1 MESHWTWLGTP
12 PGKDDVFDLFGVVC
26 LLLFVPGFVIS
37 AFMAGSGADRV
48 AKDGVQ
54 LAGIKHWASIGLWV
68 FGAGLFFFGARVL
81 QINPLWF
88 GAPIWLLGSI
98 VAVIFAAVRCL
109 DWWRTV
115 YPAEL
120 ARRSIPDG
128 IYPLPDLETRRGNS
142 SARQTL
148 PKTTVRT

>member
-1 MESHWTWLGTP
+1 MEPLWTWLSRP
-12 PGKDDVFDLFGVVC
+12 PAKDEVLDLFGILC
-26 LLLFVPGFVIS
+26 LLALAPGYVLS
-37 AFMAGSGADRV
+37 AYLAGSGANRL
-48 AKDGVQ
+48 AKDPVQ
-54 LAGIKHWASIGLWV
+54 LAGIRHWASIGLWV

-98 VAVIFAAVRCL
+98 VAIVFAAARCL

-120 ARRSIPDG
+120 ARRVTTET
-128 IYPLPDLETRRGNS
+128 IYPRSDLGSRVS
-142 SARQTL
+142 SASPMQTIL
-148 PKTTVRT
+148 ETTVRS